1 MYFTKEKIKKNAKLV
16 RIGMSDELAEQM
28 IPELENVINWIA
40 GLDEIN
46 VDGID
51 PLISV
56 CDHSLPKR
64 TDTIKM
70 ENSREEILKNAP
82 ASDDEGEFF
91 TVPKIIE

>member
-1 MYFTKEKIKKNAKLV
+1 MAEKQKYVVLQVTLKEKFIGTNSKNL
-16 RIGMSDELAEQM
+16 G
-28 IPELENVINWIA
+28 ELENVINWIA
-40 GLDEIN
+40 GLDEAN
-46 VDGID
+46 VEGID

-70 ENSREEILKNAP
+70 ENTREEILKNAP
-82 ASDDEGEFF
+82 AIDDEGEFF

>member
-40 GLDEIN
+40 GLDEAN
-46 VDGID
+46 VEGID

-70 ENSREEILKNAP
+70 ENAREEILKNAP
-82 ASDDEGEFF
+82 AIDDEGEFF